1 MKQCKVGSCKGKKNP
16 LRNIDIFM
24 RTCRFIT
31 VTVFLLSTW
40 ALQKRATVHK
50 AVPHHAP
57 LLSTACE
64 HVWKPCRDIVFSM
77 INPSRKHVTVN
88 HSFTKAVQT
97 VYFEILLKH
106 VILTMSV
113 PHLVCSPPLS
123 FIRADGGRGAVDWP
137 QIWTWPS
144 LWADPL
150 QSHTVTDAA
159 GPWLFCFVCLR
170 EPGVDHYLSSIFPSD
185 IY

>member
-1 MKQCKVGSCKGKKNP
+1 MLGPPEIPLSSSSAPSRWPCLSC
-16 LRNIDIFM
+16 
-24 RTCRFIT
+24 
-31 VTVFLLSTW
+31 TVFNLNIKESETAARRFKQRLL
-40 ALQKRATVHK
+40 AAAT
-50 AVPHHAP
+50 AR
-57 LLSTACE
+57 S
-64 HVWKPCRDIVFSM
+64 